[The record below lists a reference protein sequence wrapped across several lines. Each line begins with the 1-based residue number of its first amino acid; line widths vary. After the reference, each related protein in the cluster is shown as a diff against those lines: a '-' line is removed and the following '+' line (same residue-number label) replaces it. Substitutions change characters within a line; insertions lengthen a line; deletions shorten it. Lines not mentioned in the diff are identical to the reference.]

1 MKNLLLTL
9 GLGIF
14 TMCTPQ
20 KRKVMKQEISNQQ
33 KQEERLFYSEAS
45 GGEEK
50 RGFRLINSQEELNRV
65 LSVNQF
71 VVLNPN
77 EEKSKEP
84 KLIFPKNQQVILYHL
99 GTFRAGMHKPQGI
112 DSVKL
117 VGNTL
122 EVYMKKNQSSSPQKT
137 SIREPE
143 MQVQVITTPWM
154 VFSVS
159 KDLKFNNIILK

>member
-1 MKNLLLTL
+1 MKNLLLTI

-20 KRKVMKQEISNQQ
+20 KQEVMKQKVDSQQ
-33 KQEERLFYSEAS
+33 EQEERLFYAEAS
-45 GGEEK
+45 GGEET

-65 LSVNQF
+65 LSANQF

-77 EEKSKEP
+77 EEKNKEP

-99 GTFRAGMHKPQGI
+99 GIFRAGIHKPQGI
-112 DSVKL
+112 ESVKL
-117 VGNTL
+117 VGDTL
-122 EVYMKKNQSSSPQKT
+122 EVYMKKNQSSPSKT

-143 MQVQVITTPWM
+143 MQEQVITTPWM

-159 KDLKFNNIILK
+159 KNLKFNNIILK

>member
-65 LSVNQF
+65 LSANQF

>member
-14 TMCTPQ
+14 MMCTPQ

-77 EEKSKEP
+77 EEKNREP

-117 VGNTL
+117 VGDTL
-122 EVYMKKNQSSSPQKT
+122 EVYMKKSAFFAFKST
-137 SIREPE
+137 Y
-143 MQVQVITTPWM
+143 
-154 VFSVS
+154 
-159 KDLKFNNIILK
+159 

>member
-1 MKNLLLTL
+1 MKNLLLIL

-20 KRKVMKQEISNQQ
+20 KRKVMKQEVSNQQ
-33 KQEERLFYSEAS
+33 EQEERLFYSEAS

-77 EEKSKEP
+77 EEKNREP

-117 VGNTL
+117 VGDTL
-122 EVYMKKNQSSSPQKT
+122 EVYMKKISLLRFQKHLLENQKCKCRSLPHRGWFFQ
-137 SIREPE
+137 
-143 MQVQVITTPWM
+143 
-154 VFSVS
+154 F
-159 KDLKFNNIILK
+159 LKI